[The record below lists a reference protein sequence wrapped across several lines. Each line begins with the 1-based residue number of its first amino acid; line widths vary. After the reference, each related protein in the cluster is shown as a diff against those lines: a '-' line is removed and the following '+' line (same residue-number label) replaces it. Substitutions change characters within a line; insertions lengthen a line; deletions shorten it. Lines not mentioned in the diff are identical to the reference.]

1 MTRTFARWHIW
12 LGWLIAVPLIL
23 WTATGLWMVARP
35 IEEVRGEA
43 LRREATALPGN
54 LVPVLPKTIP
64 LQTHRVE
71 LAMRLN
77 RPVWIMHTADDI
89 IRTADAATGTAL
101 PDVDATLARRISDG
115 ALVSPG
121 AVVSVQRFAAD
132 ANPIELR
139 RGRPAWRVRYADN
152 LHVYVDAQS
161 GAVLAVRTQQW
172 RWFDLMWGLHIM
184 DLQEREDSSH
194 PLLILFAALS
204 LIGVLIGT
212 LLLFRRRR
220 ATPPRAS

>member
-1 MTRTFARWHIW
+1 MTRTLARWHIW

-43 LRREATALPGN
+43 LRRDASALPAD
-54 LVPVLPKTIP
+54 LVPVLPKTLP
-64 LQTHRVE
+64 PQAHRVE
-71 LAMRLN
+71 LAMRVDQ
-77 RPVWIMHTADDI
+77 PVWIIHTADDN
-89 IRTADAATGTAL
+89 IRVADAATGTAL
-101 PDVDATLARRISDG
+101 PDVDATLARRIG
-115 ALVSPG
+115 ERALVSPG
-121 AVVSVQRFAAD
+121 AVVAVQRFAAD

-152 LHVYVDAQS
+152 VHVYVDAQS
-161 GAVLAVRTQQW
+161 GAVLAVRTEQW

-194 PLLILFAALS
+194 PVLIGFAALS

-212 LLLFRRRR
+212 ALLFRRRR
-220 ATPPRAS
+220 ATPPRPS

>member
-1 MTRTFARWHIW
+1 VTRTLARWHIW

-23 WTATGLWMVARP
+23 WTASGLWMVARP

-43 LRREATALPGN
+43 LRREAPALPAGLTPAPAGKIPAGTHKIE
-54 LVPVLPKTIP
+54 LVMRADRPIWIF
-64 LQTHRVE
+64 HGDDG
-71 LAMRLN
+71 AMR
-77 RPVWIMHTADDI
+77 V
-89 IRTADAATGTAL
+89 ADAATGTML
-101 PDVDATLARRISDG
+101 PEVDAVLARRISDA

-121 AVVSVQRFAAD
+121 AVVSVQRFGAD

-152 LHVYVDAQS
+152 VHVYVDVQS
-161 GAVLAVRTQQW
+161 GAVLAVRTRQW
-172 RWFDLMWGLHIM
+172 RIFDFMWGLHIM

-194 PLLILFAALS
+194 PLLIGFAALS

-212 LLLFRRRR
+212 ALLFRRRR
-220 ATPPRAS
+220 ATPPRPS

>member
-1 MTRTFARWHIW
+1 VTRKLARWHIW

-23 WTATGLWMVARP
+23 WTASGLWMVARP

-43 LRREATALPGN
+43 LRREAQALPAGPTPIFAGKIPAGTHKIE
-54 LVPVLPKTIP
+54 LVMRADRPIWVI
-64 LQTHRVE
+64 HGADG
-71 LAMRLN
+71 AMR
-77 RPVWIMHTADDI
+77 V
-89 IRTADAATGTAL
+89 ADAATGTML
-101 PDVDATLARRISDG
+101 PEVDAVLARRVSDA

-121 AVVSVQRFAAD
+121 AVMSVQRFGAD

-152 LHVYVDAQS
+152 VHVYVDAQS
-161 GAVLAVRTQQW
+161 GAVLAVRTRQW
-172 RWFDLMWGLHIM
+172 RIFDFMWGLHIM

-194 PLLILFAALS
+194 PLLIGFAALS

-212 LLLFRRRR
+212 MLLFKRRR
-220 ATPPRAS
+220 AKTSRRS